1 MTRNVV
7 GPLEMIN
14 STMDS
19 KQYMRILERRLLPF
33 ASKTLPQRWLYY
45 QDNSPVHT
53 SRLMMGSVVR
63 LSNGGRVR
71 FPGWFAINGVSLIKT
86 PPFSPD
92 LNVIENLW
100 SIVKTKLREKHF
112 TSKIELW
119 YYLRL
124 VWNQIGSSVLHDLVD
139 SMPRRIKKAIRVKGG
154 SIDY

>member
-14 STMDS
+14 STMKS
-19 KQYMRILERRLLPF
+19 ERYMGILEQRLLPF
-33 ASKTLPQRWLYY
+33 ASKTLPQGWLYY

-53 SRLMMGSVVR
+53 SRLMMGSVGR

-112 TSKIELW
+112 ASKVELW

-124 VWNQIGSSVLHDLVD
+124 VWNQIGSSVLHNLVD
-139 SMPRRIKKAIRVKGG
+139 SMPRRIKKVIQAKGG
-154 SIDY
+154 PIDY

>member
-1 MTRNVV
+1 MV

-112 TSKIELW
+112 ASKVELW
-119 YYLRL
+119 YYVRRLWTTMDPTILR
-124 VWNQIGSSVLHDLVD
+124 NIVD
-139 SMPRRIKKAIRVKGG
+139 SMPKRIQAVISAKGG
-154 SIDY
+154 PSKY

>member
-1 MTRNVV
+1 MV

-33 ASKTLPQRWLYY
+33 ASKTLPQGWLYY

-53 SRLMMGSVVR
+53 SKLIMGYVGR
-63 LSNGGRVR
+63 LSNGA

-124 VWNQIGSSVLHDLVD
+124 VWNRIESSVLHNLVD
-139 SMPRRIKKAIRVKGG
+139 SMPRRIKKVIQAKGG
-154 SIDY
+154 PIDY